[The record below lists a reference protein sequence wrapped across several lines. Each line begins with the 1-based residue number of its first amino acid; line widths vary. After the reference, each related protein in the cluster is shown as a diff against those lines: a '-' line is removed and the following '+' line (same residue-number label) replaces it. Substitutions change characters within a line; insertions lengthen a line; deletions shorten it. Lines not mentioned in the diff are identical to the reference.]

1 MGIVVALDVHRNQIT
16 YKALDRETGE
26 LSRGRIAPAARAEVR
41 AWLGQFVGCEAEF
54 ALEGTTGWR
63 FVIEEIERAGHRA
76 HLADPAETAA
86 RRGRKRRAKTDNADC
101 DLQLRLLLAGELP
114 ESWIPPA
121 HIIELRTRVRMRKM
135 LIDQRTAWQQ
145 RVHAQLFQQ
154 GVPAGLRL
162 RTQAGREA
170 LRRAELSPAGRELV
184 SLGLRMLD
192 TLDLELAPLDRELR
206 AFARRQPGCRAL
218 IERLYGVGPV
228 SATAIL
234 AELGDA
240 RRFSSSDDA
249 VRHAGLDIT
258 VYQSDEKRA
267 PGRLSHEGPEVLR
280 WALFEAA
287 QSAARAGSP
296 DRSYYLQVASGSTTT
311 APASRSP
318 ASFAG
323 APTTSSASSARR
335 LSPRSSSQPTRRR
348 SQLPPDHPAPA
359 RALPVVTKMLC
370 GRLPQTPRR
379 QRSPAWAAL
388 RDRAAASNPPRGP
401 HPIDHLV
408 AGPSRSVHPGKAGRP
423 ARAEIHYLTTDRRSR
438 RRPSQHP

>member
-1 MGIVVALDVHRNQIT
+1 MGIVVALDVHRNQIS

-121 HIIELRTRVRMRKM
+121 HIIELRTRVRMRKT

-296 DRSYYLQVASGSTTT
+296 DRSYYLQVAERIDHNRACLSVARKLCRRAYHILRELGEEAL
-311 APASRSP
+311 APIEQP
-318 ASFAG
+318 ADEEAI
-323 APTTSSASSARR
+323 
-335 LSPRSSSQPTRRR
+335 
-348 SQLPPDHPAPA
+348 
-359 RALPVVTKMLC
+359 
-370 GRLPQTPRR
+370 
-379 QRSPAWAAL
+379 
-388 RDRAAASNPPRGP
+388 AAA
-401 HPIDHLV
+401 
-408 AGPSRSVHPGKAGRP
+408 A
-423 ARAEIHYLTTDRRSR
+423 
-438 RRPSQHP
+438 